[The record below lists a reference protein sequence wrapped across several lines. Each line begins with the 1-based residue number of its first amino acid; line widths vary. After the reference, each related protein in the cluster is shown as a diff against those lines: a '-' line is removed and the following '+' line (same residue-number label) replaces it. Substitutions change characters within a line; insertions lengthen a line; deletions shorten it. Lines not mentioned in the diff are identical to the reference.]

1 MDLADLGA
9 ARLTLMINGGEITSS
24 ELIEACLSRID
35 AREDEVR
42 AWTHLDRDFARKQAA
57 ERDEIRAA
65 GEACG
70 PLHGIPVGIKDI
82 FDTRDFPTENGS
94 VLHVGRQPHDNCTIV
109 DLLLEAGAVIMGKT
123 VTTEFAYYAPG
134 KTANPHSPAHTPG
147 GSSSGSA
154 AAVAAGMV
162 PLAVGSQT
170 NGSVI
175 RPASFCGVYGYK
187 PTHGLISRHRVLKL
201 SRRLDTMG
209 VFARTL
215 EDVALIGESLMM
227 FDSHDPDMRP
237 RARPRVQRI
246 MAEEPPVDPRLAFV
260 RSPVW
265 GEAEEATKDAF
276 RELCEHLGEHVD
288 VVDLPPMF
296 DEAHKDQG
304 LIMAVDMAGSLSRE
318 YDDGKDKLSPVLRK
332 LIEKGRSALAAD
344 YNAAVDRIEDYSAT
358 IDDILTDYDAILTPS
373 APGEAPFGLDAT
385 GNPTFCTIWTLCGVP
400 AINLPV
406 LQGPTGMPVGAQLVS
421 NRGDDARLFRNAR
434 WMLGKLAED

>member
-9 ARLTLMINGGEITSS
+9 AQLARMIDGGEITSS

-35 AREDEVR
+35 AREGEVR
-42 AWTHLDRDFARKQAA
+42 AWTHLDPDFARKRAA
-57 ERDEIRAA
+57 ERDAARAA

-82 FDTRDFPTENGS
+82 FDTNDFPTENGS
-94 VLHVGRQPHDNCTIV
+94 ALHAGRRPRDNCTVV
-109 DLLLEAGAVIMGKT
+109 DLLLQAGAVIMGKT
-123 VTTEFAYYAPG
+123 VTTEFAFYSPG
-134 KTANPHSPAHTPG
+134 KTTNPHNPAHTPG

-154 AAVAAGMV
+154 AAVASGMV

-175 RPASFCGVYGYK
+175 RPAAFCGVFGYK

-215 EDVALIGESLMM
+215 EDAALIGESLMM

-237 RARPRVQRI
+237 RAGPPIRKI
-246 MAEEPPVDPRLAFV
+246 MAEEPPVAPRLAFV

-265 GEAEEATKDAF
+265 DRAEEATKDAF
-276 RELCEHLGEHVD
+276 RELCAHLGGHVD

-296 DEAHKDQG
+296 DEAHNDQG
-304 LIMAVDMAGSLSRE
+304 LIMAADMASSLSRE
-318 YDDGKDKLSPVLRK
+318 YDDGKEKLSPILRE
-332 LIEKGRSALAAD
+332 LIEKGRSVLAVD
-344 YNAAVDRIEDYSAT
+344 YNAAVGRIEDYNAV
-358 IDDILTDYDAILTPS
+358 IDDIVANYDAILTPS
-373 APGEAPFGLDAT
+373 ATGEAPVGLDAT
-385 GNPTFCTIWTLCGVP
+385 GDPAFCTIWTLCGVP

-421 NRGDDARLFRNAR
+421 SRGDDARLFRNAQ
-434 WMLGKLAED
+434 WMLEKLAEE

>member
-9 ARLTLMINGGEITSS
+9 ARLARMIDGGEITSS

-35 AREDEVR
+35 AREDEVC

-57 ERDEIRAA
+57 ERDAFRAA

-94 VLHVGRQPHDNCTIV
+94 VLHAGRQPHDNCTIV
-109 DLLLEAGAVIMGKT
+109 NLLLEAGAVIMGKT
-123 VTTEFAYYAPG
+123 VTTEFAFYSPG
-134 KTANPHSPAHTPG
+134 KTANPHNPAHTPG

-154 AAVAAGMV
+154 AAVASGMV

-175 RPASFCGVYGYK
+175 RPAAFCGVYGYK

-201 SRRLDTMG
+201 SRCLDTMG

-237 RARPRVQRI
+237 RARPRVQKI
-246 MAEEPPVDPRLAFV
+246 MAEEPPVDPHLAFV

-265 GEAEEATKDAF
+265 DQAEEATKDAL

-288 VVDLPPMF
+288 IVDLPPMF
-296 DEAHKDQG
+296 EDAHKDQG
-304 LIMAVDMAGSLSRE
+304 LIMAVDMANSLSRE
-318 YDDGKDKLSPVLRK
+318 YDSGKDKLSPILCE
-332 LIEKGRSALAAD
+332 LIEKGRSVLAAD
-344 YNAAVDRIEDYSAT
+344 YNAAVGRIEDYNAS
-358 IDDILTDYDAILTPS
+358 IDDILTNYDAILTPS
-373 APGEAPFGLDAT
+373 APGEAPVGLDAT
-385 GNPTFCTIWTLCGVP
+385 GSPAFCTIWTLCGVP
-400 AINLPV
+400 AITLPV
-406 LQGPTGMPVGAQLVS
+406 LQGPAGMPVGAQLVS

-434 WMLGKLAED
+434 WMLGKLAEE

>member
-9 ARLTLMINGGEITSS
+9 AQLARMIDGGEITSS

-35 AREDEVR
+35 AREAEIH
-42 AWTHLDRDFARKQAA
+42 AWTHLDPDFARNQAA
-57 ERDEIRAA
+57 TRDASRAA

-82 FDTRDFPTENGS
+82 FDTRDFQTENGS
-94 VLHVGRQPHDNCTIV
+94 VLHAGRQPHDNCTVV

-123 VTTEFAYYAPG
+123 VTTEFAFYAPG
-134 KTANPHSPAHTPG
+134 KTANPNNPAHTPG

-175 RPASFCGVYGYK
+175 RPAAFCGVFGYK
-187 PTHGLISRHRVLKL
+187 PTHGLISRHGVLKL
-201 SRRLDTMG
+201 SRRLDTIG

-215 EDVALIGESLMM
+215 EDAALIGESLMK
-227 FDSHDPDMRP
+227 FDSHDPDTHP
-237 RARPRVQRI
+237 RALPRIQKS
-246 MAEEPPVDPRLAFV
+246 MAEEPPLEPRLAFV

-265 GEAEEATKDAF
+265 DQAEAATKDAF
-276 RELCEHLGEHVD
+276 HELCELLGEHVD

-296 DEAHKDQG
+296 DEAHKDIG
-304 LIMAVDMAGSLSRE
+304 LIMAVDMANSLSRE
-318 YDDGKDKLSPVLRK
+318 YEVGKEKLSPILRE
-332 LIEKGRSALAAD
+332 LIENGRSVLATD
-344 YNAAVDRIEDYSAT
+344 YSAVVSRIEDYSAM
-358 IDDILTDYDAILTPS
+358 IDDILTVYDAILTPS
-373 APGEAPFGLDAT
+373 APGEAPVGLDAT
-385 GNPTFCTIWTLCGVP
+385 GNPAFCSIWTLCGVP

-406 LQGPTGMPVGAQLVS
+406 LQGPAGMPVGAQLVS

-434 WMLGKLAED
+434 WMLGMLAEG